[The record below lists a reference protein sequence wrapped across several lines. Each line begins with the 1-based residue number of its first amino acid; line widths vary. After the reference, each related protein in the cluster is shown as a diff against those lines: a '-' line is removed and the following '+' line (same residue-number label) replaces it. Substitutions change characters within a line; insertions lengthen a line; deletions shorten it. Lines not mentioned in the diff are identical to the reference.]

1 MEWIQKDEGTRSNM
15 EYEYSFINRHKIG
28 REVRM
33 KCLEWTR
40 VNYDGKEGGGGK
52 REDFKSLFR

>member
-1 MEWIQKDEGTRSNM
+1 M

-52 REDFKSLFR
+52 RETLKVCFVD